1 VTNVRFSSNETAVM
15 SVGLDGKVFEWSLH
29 RVAKLVRAYSLPY
42 PETFKQQPA
51 TRTDLAMDNGE
62 LFSDFVWF

>member
-1 VTNVRFSSNETAVM
+1 M